1 MLDGLRFAEQKEEMG
16 NSIKRTN
23 PGDAANIFI
32 RCFLSDI
39 SELMGGFSKNDLHRT
54 MEYFNYCC
62 PYTGDDLKTKFVNGD
77 YVLDHLIPH
86 NREYCGLHVFGNI
99 IPTSRIVNSKKASLP
114 FEQFIMTDT
123 TVLGNI
129 SKEERML
136 RICKLKEFQRSAG
149 YEEKILHID
158 KIKELCEE
166 EYQSILTRCK
176 ENKDR
181 IKNIIQSKEV
191 YVKEAKESVRITI
204 NKSNIINTTGNYEF
218 GELEEIKR
226 RIAIWSSKYTNNHH
240 KIIAI
245 LLEHKNG
252 LDFNTFSQIVGRLTN
267 SQNPGGAIRSLMTSK
282 SNAYGKVFIEEY
294 GLIKFAPEILESI
307 KMYSWKY

>member
-1 MLDGLRFAEQKEEMG
+1 MG

-39 SELMGGFSKNDLHRT
+39 SELMGGFSKNDLHKT
-54 MEYFNYCC
+54 MEYFDYCC
-62 PYTGDDLKTKFVNGD
+62 PYTGEDLKTKYVNDD

-99 IPTSRIVNSKKASLP
+99 IPTTRIVNSKKASLP

-129 SKEERML
+129 SNEERVL
-136 RICKLKEFQRSAG
+136 RILKLKEFQKSAG

-158 KIKELCEE
+158 KIKEICEN
-166 EYQSILTRCK
+166 EYQCILTKCK

-181 IKNIIQSKEV
+181 IKEMIQSKDV
-191 YVKEAKESVRITI
+191 YVKKSKRISYNS
-204 NKSNIINTTGNYEF
+204 NK
-218 GELEEIKR
+218 
-226 RIAIWSSKYTNNHH
+226 
-240 KIIAI
+240 
-245 LLEHKNG
+245 
-252 LDFNTFSQIVGRLTN
+252 
-267 SQNPGGAIRSLMTSK
+267 
-282 SNAYGKVFIEEY
+282 
-294 GLIKFAPEILESI
+294 
-307 KMYSWKY
+307 